1 VIYPFRPDEIEPTS
15 AYPFGIIYRPK
26 IPIRIGVGDGRR
38 EPFFGLLDTGA
49 DDSKTTFSQA
59 EWLGVT
65 LDRSSPI
72 PFRGVRSTTFGDFG
86 EVTMEL
92 RQKGRSYVCSAKVA
106 FLPDPNDPSPEEQAR
121 VVLGHT
127 SFFRFFRATFDFQRN
142 RVKLKA
148 NSLFV
153 GRPR

>member
-1 VIYPFRPDEIEPTS
+1 MIYPFRPDEIEPTS

-26 IPIRIGVGDGRR
+26 IPIRIGVGD
-38 EPFFGLLDTGA
+38 
-49 DDSKTTFSQA
+49 
-59 EWLGVT
+59 
-65 LDRSSPI
+65 
-72 PFRGVRSTTFGDFG
+72 FG

-92 RQKGRSYVCSAKVA
+92 RQKGRSYVWSAKVA

-127 SFFRFFRATFDFQRN
+127 SFFRFFRARFDFQRN

-153 GRPR
+153 GRPG